1 MTESKLFT
9 AIGQCAGLMLCWLTM
24 AAGCLAADGLPQLR
38 ISVPDD
44 GYPPYVIRQDDQL
57 HGILIDPMYTAA
69 QRAGIELEFV
79 YLPELRS
86 LHMLESG
93 QIDGRM
99 ESPYWT
105 DQPDNY
111 QWSDLVVWLEDV
123 LVYRNDQPFDL
134 EQEDGLL
141 GGEIITHLG
150 YAYPALQPAFAN
162 GSLIRLDKPTE
173 QDMLNT
179 LLISQAES
187 ARALIIGRD
196 VAQWYVAK
204 QPQLQALP
212 LTFSK
217 RVYGCAPMGFQF
229 ARNERVKALLQRLNK
244 EFPPRPKQHCPRITP
259 LTLTVSPA
267 AE

>member
-1 MTESKLFT
+1 MTENKRFT
-9 AIGQCAGLMLCWLTM
+9 AICQRVVLVLSWLMI
-24 AAGCLAADGLPQLR
+24 AASSLAADGRPQLR
-38 ISVPDD
+38 IAVPDD
-44 GYPPYVIRQDDQL
+44 GYPPYVVRQDDQL
-57 HGILIDPMYTAA
+57 HGILIDPMHKAA

-79 YLPELRS
+79 YMPELRS

-105 DQPDNY
+105 EQPENY
-111 QWSDLVVWLEDV
+111 LWTDLVVWLEDV

-179 LLISQAES
+179 LMISQAET

-244 EFPPRPKQHCPRITP
+244 EFPAGSRKRCQPIAPV
-259 LTLTVSPA
+259 TLAPA
-267 AE
+267 AGH

>member
-1 MTESKLFT
+1 VTESKLFT

-141 GGEIITHLG
+141 GGEIIFDF
-150 YAYPALQPAFAN
+150 AFALLV
-162 GSLIRLDKPTE
+162 GVLIGTYSS
-173 QDMLNT
+173 
-179 LLISQAES
+179 I
-187 ARALIIGRD
+187 
-196 VAQWYVAK
+196 YVAS
-204 QPQLQALP
+204 P
-212 LTFSK
+212 L
-217 RVYGCAPMGFQF
+217 V
-229 ARNERVKALLQRLNK
+229 LRLNK
-244 EFPPRPKQHCPRITP
+244 GQRPRSANAESKA
-259 LTLTVSPA
+259 PA
-267 AE
+267 PEQQAS